1 MQTEC
6 RNYAFKKLVIT
17 RANMLK
23 LAEAHMQKTRE
34 EFPEKYF
41 DELPS
46 LCHHLTDMIL
56 GERHVFSADF
66 LARGYRFDRLSA
78 EKMWRMTCCPELT
91 TFNDVANAVFTGNP
105 ANLNVEEAEG
115 IWTSQPTRSVQ
126 SFPFTTDVSRRQYH
140 VHKPSNNQKSPQNPE
155 VQTAPLNFEE
165 IKMRLERLKI
175 TREDREK
182 LSAFEFRDDSS
193 TSDSD
198 ASLSL

>member
-1 MQTEC
+1 
-6 RNYAFKKLVIT
+6 
-17 RANMLK
+17 MLK

-91 TFNDVANAVFTGNP
+91 T
-105 ANLNVEEAEG
+105 
-115 IWTSQPTRSVQ
+115 
-126 SFPFTTDVSRRQYH
+126 
-140 VHKPSNNQKSPQNPE
+140 
-155 VQTAPLNFEE
+155 
-165 IKMRLERLKI
+165 
-175 TREDREK
+175 
-182 LSAFEFRDDSS
+182 
-193 TSDSD
+193 
-198 ASLSL
+198 